1 MKRATPLTPDL
12 HDYLLSVSL
21 CEHPVQRRLR
31 EFTEQMP
38 NGGLQIAPDQ
48 APFMQFLVKMLGAT
62 RTLEIGVFTGYSAL
76 TTALALPED
85 GVVIACD
92 VSHEWT
98 QIGRRFW
105 REAGVEHK
113 IDLRL
118 GAGVETLQSLLDAG
132 NAGGFDF
139 AFIDADKRNYDRY
152 YELCLKLVR
161 QGGVIALDNTLW
173 HGDIINASLQ
183 DGDTLAMRA
192 INAKVYADERVDS
205 VLVPIGDGMMLAR
218 KR

>member
-1 MKRATPLTPDL
+1 MKRATPLTPEL
-12 HDYLLSVSL
+12 YDYLLAVSL
-21 CEHPVQRRLR
+21 REHEVQRRLR
-31 EFTEQMP
+31 TTTEQMP
-38 NGGLQIAPDQ
+38 NGGMQIAPDQ

-76 TTALALPED
+76 TIALALPED

-105 REAGVEHK
+105 REAGVDHK

-118 GAGVETLQSLLDAG
+118 GPGVETLQSLLDNG
-132 NAGGFDF
+132 NAGSFDF
-139 AFIDADKRNYDRY
+139 AFIDADKSNYDHY

-161 QGGVIALDNTLW
+161 HGGVIALDNTLW
-173 HGDIINASLQ
+173 HGDIIDVSLQ
-183 DGDTLAMRA
+183 DADTLAMRA
-192 INAKVYADERVDS
+192 INAKVHADERVDS